1 MKRTIRSFAVAAA
14 AALTLSACGGSDTST
29 DSADGASDEPSSDGG
44 TVAVAYDLGGRGD
57 GGFNDLA
64 YAGAAAAAEAQG
76 AEVTEA
82 TAQETDTDQ
91 DRAAR
96 LELMAESGANP
107 VVTVGYLYAT
117 ALTEV
122 APKYPD
128 TWFAIVDDATVDQPN
143 VVGLTFAAN
152 EGSFLVGAV
161 AALESETG
169 SVGFIGGV
177 DTELINE
184 FEAGFVAGVE
194 AADDSVEVSSSYL
207 TQPPDF
213 AGFNDPTRGLESANG
228 LYDAGADIVFAAA
241 GGSNAGVFD
250 AAESAGTKV
259 IGVDS
264 DQYETTEAPL
274 NEVIISSMLKRVDV
288 GVQTFIE
295 SVADGSVEA
304 GERRF
309 DLSTEGVGYSTS
321 GDMLSEETISA
332 VDALAEQVISGEI
345 TVPTTVG

>member
-1 MKRTIRSFAVAAA
+1 MKALIRTAALVAVASL
-14 AALTLSACGGSDTST
+14 ALGACGGGDEES
-29 DSADGASDEPSSDGG
+29 ASDETGGAGPGAGG

-64 YAGAAAAAEAQG
+64 YAGAKAAADAQG
-76 AEVTEA
+76 AEVTES
-82 TAQETDTDQ
+82 TAKETDTDE

-96 LELMAESGANP
+96 LELLAQSGADP

-117 ALTEV
+117 ALNEV

-143 VVGLTFAAN
+143 VAALTFAAN

-161 AALESETG
+161 AALESESG
-169 SVGFIGGV
+169 KVGFIGGV
-177 DTELINE
+177 DTPLINE
-184 FEAGFVAGVE
+184 FEAGFLAGAE
-194 AADDSVEVSSSYL
+194 AANPEVDVSTSYL

-213 AGFNDPTRGLESANG
+213 AGFNDPTRGKESANG
-228 LYDAGADIVFAAA
+228 QYDSGVDIIFAAA

-250 AAESAGTKV
+250 AANGAGAKV

-264 DQYETTEAPL
+264 DQYDTTEPPL
-274 NEVIISSMLKRVDV
+274 NEVIVSSMLKRVDV

-309 DLSTEGVGYSTS
+309 DLSTDGVGYSTS
-321 GDMLSEETISA
+321 GDLLSEETIAA
-332 VDALAEQVISGEI
+332 VDEFAAQIRSGDI
-345 TVPTTVG
+345 TVPTTVE

>member
-1 MKRTIRSFAVAAA
+1 MKTFIRAAAVVAAA
-14 AALTLSACGGSDTST
+14 TLALGACGSDDDSSGSST
-29 DSADGASDEPSSDGG
+29 GSGSEADGGS
-44 TVAVAYDLGGRGD
+44 VAVAYDLGGRGD

-64 YAGAAAAAEAQG
+64 YAGAKAAADAQG
-76 AEVTEA
+76 AEVTES
-82 TAQETDTDQ
+82 TAKETDTDE

-96 LELMAESGANP
+96 LELLAQSGANP

-117 ALTEV
+117 ALGEV

-128 TWFAIVDDATVDQPN
+128 TWFAIVDDATVEQPN

-169 SVGFIGGV
+169 QVGFIGGV
-177 DTELINE
+177 DTPLINE
-184 FEAGFVAGVE
+184 FEAGFAAGAE
-194 AADDSVEVSSSYL
+194 AAAPDVEVSASYL

-213 AGFNDPTRGLESANG
+213 AGFNDPGRGKESAKG

-250 AAESAGTKV
+250 AASGAGTKV

-264 DQYETTEAPL
+264 DQYTTTEPPL

-309 DLSTEGVGYSTS
+309 DLSSDGVGYATT
-321 GDMLSEETISA
+321 GDLLSPETTAA
-332 VDALAEQVISGEI
+332 VDALAEQITSGEI
-345 TVPTTVG
+345 TVPTTVE